1 MMPSYSQRSRD
12 DRLVVGITGRI
23 GAGKT
28 SAGGY
33 LSSRHGFQYLRYS
46 QVLSEWLAKDSESK
60 ARLQDIG
67 WQVMTKGM
75 QPELNRRLIAQI
87 KPDSDVAVDGLRHP
101 LDYESLKNSFP
112 ASFRMLFIDSPEEVR
127 WERKKDKTKY
137 SGLRSF
143 KTSDSHPVEQQIEV
157 LRANAALVL
166 QNEGSLQDLYA
177 ALDEAVRGFRKAGY
191 A

>member
-1 MMPSYSQRSRD
+1 MPSYSQRSRGE
-12 DRLVVGITGRI
+12 RLVIGIAGRI

-33 LSSRHGFQYLRYS
+33 LNSKHGFQYLRYS
-46 QVLSEWLAKDSESK
+46 QVLSEWLANDSERK
-60 ARLQDIG
+60 ALLQDIG
-67 WQVMTKGM
+67 WEVMTKGM

-101 LDYESLKNSFP
+101 IDYESLKNSFP
-112 ASFRMLFIDSPEEVR
+112 ASFHLLFIDSPQEVR

-137 SGLRSF
+137 VSLRSF

-166 QNEGSLQDLYA
+166 QNESSLQDLYA
-177 ALDEAVRGFRKAGY
+177 ALDAAVRGFRKAGD